1 MLSTDQRRVFDKIH
15 KHLLHQQQHEA
26 NQCSCELKP
35 LHMFLSGVAGTGKSF
50 LIETIKAL
58 ISSMWASDD
67 LTCAITAP
75 TGLAAFNVGGNTI
88 HRVFQLPIEH
98 EGKSATYWSL
108 PKASQ
113 KVMRTT
119 LRNVK
124 FIIVDEVSMV
134 SSLNL
139 AYMHLRLEELFG
151 TNEWFGS
158 KNMLFVGDL
167 HQLPP
172 VNGNPVFEKITKK
185 SLSFKLGCA
194 TSVNIWKDTV
204 VYEELT
210 INERQKKDKPFAA
223 MLDCVRRGCPTDE
236 TLRTL
241 DQRVIDVP
249 VADKFHEL
257 QKSGLTPVC
266 LFPTRKACNEFNAQM
281 LSYLPSEVHE
291 LACTDEVDE
300 TAGTHKWNKKA
311 ADQLEKLNNDC
322 NRTAGLEA
330 KLSLAVGARVML
342 RRNIHTKRGLVNGA
356 LGTVLSI
363 APNHVTVQYDHVS
376 EPYDVRMV
384 KSRFMVMKNFFVY
397 RKQFPLILAYAVTIH
412 KCQGLS
418 LDCAIVDL
426 SDQIFSDGMAY
437 VALSR
442 VRSLSGLYLT
452 AFDPKSI
459 MVSKS
464 CLREIN
470 RLRELYR
477 KDLPLYE
484 LPPAPRT
491 ATKRK
496 LTGST
501 VPDQPKA
508 KKRIISK
515 SRISTNCAKPPIHKQ
530 PTKRTAPE
538 SKPTSLSPPPPSP
551 KRPRLSTNSTP
562 DIQYIGTTHGQLGA
576 DIDLPLPPDE
586 WKLAAI
592 QILGAYSGVSV
603 HNNLSS
609 PAR

>member
-1 MLSTDQRRVFDKIH
+1 
-15 KHLLHQQQHEA
+15 
-26 NQCSCELKP
+26 
-35 LHMFLSGVAGTGKSF
+35 
-50 LIETIKAL
+50 
-58 ISSMWASDD
+58 
-67 LTCAITAP
+67 
-75 TGLAAFNVGGNTI
+75 
-88 HRVFQLPIEH
+88 
-98 EGKSATYWSL
+98 
-108 PKASQ
+108 
-113 KVMRTT
+113 
-119 LRNVK
+119 
-124 FIIVDEVSMV
+124 
-134 SSLNL
+134 
-139 AYMHLRLEELFG
+139 MHLRLEELFG
-151 TNEWFGS
+151 TNEWFGY

-167 HQLPP
+167 LQLPP

-236 TLRTL
+236 TLRTFE
-241 DQRVIDVP
+241 QRVIDVP

-257 QKSGLTPVC
+257 QKSGHMPVC

-300 TAGTHKWNKKA
+300 TAGTRKWNKKA

-330 KLSLAVGARVML
+330 KLSLAVGAWVMQ
-342 RRNIHTKRGLVNGA
+342 RRNINTKRGLVNGA

-363 APNHVTVQYDHVS
+363 APNHVTVQFDHVS

-384 KSRFMVMKNFFVY
+384 KSRFMLMKNYFVY

-426 SDQIFSDGMAY
+426 SDQIFSDRMAY

-442 VRSLSGLYLT
+442 VRSLSGLHLT

-464 CLREIN
+464 CLKEIN

-496 LTGST
+496 LSGHT

-515 SRISTNCAKPPIHKQ
+515 SRISTNCAKPPIQKQ
-530 PTKRTAPE
+530 STKRTAPCRE
-538 SKPTSLSPPPPSP
+538 
-551 KRPRLSTNSTP
+551 
-562 DIQYIGTTHGQLGA
+562 
-576 DIDLPLPPDE
+576 
-586 WKLAAI
+586 
-592 QILGAYSGVSV
+592 
-603 HNNLSS
+603 
-609 PAR
+609 

>member
-1 MLSTDQRRVFDKIH
+1 M
-15 KHLLHQQQHEA
+15 
-26 NQCSCELKP
+26 
-35 LHMFLSGVAGTGKSF
+35 
-50 LIETIKAL
+50 
-58 ISSMWASDD
+58 
-67 LTCAITAP
+67 
-75 TGLAAFNVGGNTI
+75 
-88 HRVFQLPIEH
+88 PIEH

-167 HQLPP
+167 LQLPP

-210 INERQKKDKPFAA
+210 INERQKKDEPFAA

-241 DQRVIDVP
+241 EQRVIDVP
-249 VADKFHEL
+249 IADKFHEL
-257 QKSGLTPVC
+257 QKSGHTPVC

-330 KLSLAVGARVML
+330 KLSLAVGARVMQ
-342 RRNIHTKRGLVNGA
+342 RRNINTKCGLVNGA

-363 APNHVTVQYDHVS
+363 APNHVTVQFDHVS

-384 KSRFMVMKNFFVY
+384 KSIFMLMKNYFVY
-397 RKQFPLILAYAVTIH
+397 RKQFPLWH
-412 KCQGLS
+412 MQ
-418 LDCAIVDL
+418 
-426 SDQIFSDGMAY
+426 
-437 VALSR
+437 
-442 VRSLSGLYLT
+442 
-452 AFDPKSI
+452 
-459 MVSKS
+459 
-464 CLREIN
+464 
-470 RLRELYR
+470 
-477 KDLPLYE
+477 
-484 LPPAPRT
+484 
-491 ATKRK
+491 
-496 LTGST
+496 
-501 VPDQPKA
+501 
-508 KKRIISK
+508 
-515 SRISTNCAKPPIHKQ
+515 
-530 PTKRTAPE
+530 
-538 SKPTSLSPPPPSP
+538 
-551 KRPRLSTNSTP
+551 
-562 DIQYIGTTHGQLGA
+562 
-576 DIDLPLPPDE
+576 
-586 WKLAAI
+586 
-592 QILGAYSGVSV
+592 
-603 HNNLSS
+603 
-609 PAR
+609 

>member
-1 MLSTDQRRVFDKIH
+1 
-15 KHLLHQQQHEA
+15 
-26 NQCSCELKP
+26 
-35 LHMFLSGVAGTGKSF
+35 
-50 LIETIKAL
+50 
-58 ISSMWASDD
+58 MWASDD

-151 TNEWFGS
+151 TNERFGS
-158 KNMLFVGDL
+158 KNMPFVGDL
-167 HQLPP
+167 LQLPP

-185 SLSFKLGCA
+185 FLSFKLGCA

-223 MLDCVRRGCPTDE
+223 MLDCLRRGCPTDE
-236 TLRTL
+236 TLHTL

-257 QKSGLTPVC
+257 QKSGHTPVC

-330 KLSLAVGARVML
+330 KLSLAVGAWVML
-342 RRNIHTKRGLVNGA
+342 RCNIHTKRGLVNGA
-356 LGTVLSI
+356 LGTVLFYCTK
-363 APNHVTVQYDHVS
+363 P
-376 EPYDVRMV
+376 
-384 KSRFMVMKNFFVY
+384 
-397 RKQFPLILAYAVTIH
+397 
-412 KCQGLS
+412 C
-418 LDCAIVDL
+418 DC
-426 SDQIFSDGMAY
+426 
-437 VALSR
+437 
-442 VRSLSGLYLT
+442 
-452 AFDPKSI
+452 
-459 MVSKS
+459 
-464 CLREIN
+464 
-470 RLRELYR
+470 
-477 KDLPLYE
+477 
-484 LPPAPRT
+484 
-491 ATKRK
+491 
-496 LTGST
+496 
-501 VPDQPKA
+501 
-508 KKRIISK
+508 
-515 SRISTNCAKPPIHKQ
+515 
-530 PTKRTAPE
+530 
-538 SKPTSLSPPPPSP
+538 
-551 KRPRLSTNSTP
+551 
-562 DIQYIGTTHGQLGA
+562 
-576 DIDLPLPPDE
+576 
-586 WKLAAI
+586 
-592 QILGAYSGVSV
+592 SV
-603 HNNLSS
+603 
-609 PAR
+609 